1 MLSRLLS
8 APSGS
13 PCRQS
18 CQHGAPSLAA
28 TTLHPHD
35 WMGGARRGAR
45 LYFRCRARTVPF
57 TSAASKPRA
66 PFAPLTSH
74 TTSCA
79 SVTAQH
85 AAAAHPATSATSV
98 AARATS
104 LP

>member
-1 MLSRLLS
+1 
-8 APSGS
+8 
-13 PCRQS
+13 
-18 CQHGAPSLAA
+18 
-28 TTLHPHD
+28 
-35 WMGGARRGAR
+35 MGGPRMDIQQLCNGVGLVRGSELRCDADA
-45 LYFRCRARTVPF
+45 FRTSQCSKTTVVATIAAAP
-57 TSAASKPRA
+57 TPAAASKPRA

-79 SVTAQH
+79 SFTAQH